1 MQNDWRDPRLDRRA
15 FLAGGAGA
23 LALSGCQTAPAAEP
37 GAAEPAAHRPKLGYL
52 FALGVASGEPLPDGV
67 VLWTRLAPDP
77 LNGGGMGPAPVPVRW
92 EVADDEA
99 MRRVVRRGTVLAHA
113 AWAHALHVEVRGLA
127 PDRIYWYR
135 FSARGEASP
144 VGRTRTAPAPAA
156 RPARLGFAVASC
168 QDFQNGYYSAY
179 RHMAREDIAFVLH
192 LGDYIYEYAGN
203 PARTRPHLGG
213 ETVTL
218 ADYRNRY
225 AQYRTDPDLQAAHAA
240 FPWLAVPDDH
250 EVENDY
256 ADDQSEKRTPRAE
269 FLRRRAAA
277 YRAYY
282 EHMPLRPAMA
292 PRGAA
297 IPLYRRRRFGTLVDL
312 FLLDERQYRSD
323 QACPGPRW
331 GGQVVNPDKC
341 AELADPRRTMLGA
354 AQERWLSQGT
364 ARATGR
370 WTVLG
375 QQLLMAS
382 LIQPMQSGELGVWTD
397 GWDGYPAA
405 RLRLANHLVAA
416 RVPNPVVLGGDIHSF
431 WVTDIK
437 RDYRDPR
444 APAIASEFVAT
455 SITSSGVPQVIV
467 EAGMKLPYIKFAATR
482 RHGYLRC
489 TVTPRLWRTDLQTV
503 DTIARP
509 DARLATLK
517 SFVVEAGRPGP
528 QPL

>member
-1 MQNDWRDPRLDRRA
+1 MHDPSHDPRLDRRA
-15 FLAGGAGA
+15 FLTGGA
-23 LALSGCQTAPAAEP
+23 LALAIGSTAAAAPADP
-37 GAAEPAAHRPKLGYL
+37 GASAAKAGYL
-52 FALGVASGEPLPDGV
+52 FSLGVASGEPLPDGV

-77 LNGGGMGPAPVPVRW
+77 LNGGGMGPEPVPVRW
-92 EVADDEA
+92 EIAEDEA
-99 MRRVVRRGTVLAHA
+99 MRRIVRRGTAMAHA
-113 AWAHALHVEVRGLA
+113 AWAHSVHVEANGLA
-127 PDRIYWYR
+127 PGRVYWYR

-144 VGRTRTAPAPAA
+144 VGRTRTAPAGKV
-156 RPARLGFAVASC
+156 ARLRFAAASC

-179 RHMAREDIAFVLH
+179 RHMAREDLDFVLF
-192 LGDYIYEYAGN
+192 LGDYIYEYAAN
-203 PARTRPHLGG
+203 PQRTRQHRGG

-225 AQYRTDPDLQAAHAA
+225 AQYRADPDLQAAHAA
-240 FPWLAVPDDH
+240 FPWLAVADDH

-256 ADDQSEKRTPRAE
+256 ANDRSEKQTPPAA
-269 FLRRRAAA
+269 FLARRAAA
-277 YRAYY
+277 YRAFY

-292 PRGAA
+292 PRAA
-297 IPLYRRRRFGTLVDL
+297 SLPLYRRRRFGDLVDL
-312 FLLDERQYRSD
+312 FLLDERQFRSD

-354 AQERWLSQGT
+354 EQERWLLQGL
-364 ARATGR
+364 ARTTGR

-405 RLRLANHLVAA
+405 RRRIADRLVAA

-437 RDYRDPR
+437 RDWRDSR
-444 APAIASEFVAT
+444 APAIASEFVAS
-455 SITSSGVPQVIV
+455 SISSSGVPQVITD
-467 EAGMKLPYIKFAATR
+467 AGLKLPYVKLAEAR
-482 RHGYLRC
+482 WRGYLRC
-489 TVTPRLWRTDLQTV
+489 TVTPEAWRTDLMTV
-503 DTIARP
+503 DTVARP
-509 DARLATLK
+509 DATLATLK
-517 SFVVEAGRPGP
+517 SFAVEAGRPGP
-528 QPL
+528 QPA